1 MKQIDKWK
9 KQNAQLVA
17 HVAYPNG
24 WPVLAMLEVRL
35 SRRNRYRVWA
45 DSYVSQMEKNGSS
58 PVSDRNTLYRL
69 LRAFQEVE
77 GQLCAYETEPTVE
90 IIELKTIVA

>member
-1 MKQIDKWK
+1 MDQIDKYR

-45 DSYVSQMEKNGSS
+45 DSYVCHVEKTGS
-58 PVSDRNTLYRL
+58 TLVTDQGTLSRL

-77 GQLCAYETEPTVE
+77 GQLCDYEKEPGVE
-90 IIELKTIVA
+90 IIELKSVA